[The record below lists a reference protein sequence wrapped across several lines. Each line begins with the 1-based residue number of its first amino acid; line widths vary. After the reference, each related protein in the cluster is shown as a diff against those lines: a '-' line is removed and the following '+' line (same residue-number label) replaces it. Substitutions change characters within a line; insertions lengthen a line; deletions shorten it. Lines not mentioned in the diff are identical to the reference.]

1 MLAKTDRVGLVRDMN
16 NNALLASDISMLD
29 SHREEFRRRQ
39 EVANSLNDINIMKE
53 QIQELLRFRDEFQEF
68 KQLLQNHIKRDN
80 QWQALTE
87 QQLQ

>member
-16 NNALLASDISMLD
+16 NNALLANDISVLY

-80 QWQALTE
+80 QWQA
-87 QQLQ
+87 

>member
-1 MLAKTDRVGLVRDMN
+1 MLAKTDRVGLARDMG
-16 NNALLASDISMLD
+16 NNALLANDISMLH

-39 EVANSLNDINIMKE
+39 EASNSLNDINIMKE

-80 QWQALTE
+80 QWQV
-87 QQLQ
+87 

>member
-1 MLAKTDRVGLVRDMN
+1 MLAKTDRVGLVRVMN

-80 QWQALTE
+80 QWQA
-87 QQLQ
+87 

>member
-39 EVANSLNDINIMKE
+39 EVANSLNDINIMIE

-80 QWQALTE
+80 QWQA
-87 QQLQ
+87 

>member
-1 MLAKTDRVGLVRDMN
+1 MLAKTDKVGLVRDMN

-39 EVANSLNDINIMKE
+39 EVSNSLNDINIMKE

-68 KQLLQNHIKRDN
+68 KLLLQNHIKRDN
-80 QWQALTE
+80 QWQA
-87 QQLQ
+87 

>member
-1 MLAKTDRVGLVRDMN
+1 MLVKTDRVGLVRDMN

-39 EVANSLNDINIMKE
+39 EVSNSLNDINIMKE

-68 KQLLQNHIKRDN
+68 KLLLQNHIKRDN
-80 QWQALTE
+80 QWQA
-87 QQLQ
+87 

>member
-1 MLAKTDRVGLVRDMN
+1 MLVKTDRVGLVRDMN

-29 SHREEFRRRQ
+29 SHRQEFRRRQ

-68 KQLLQNHIKRDN
+68 KLLLQNHIKRDN
-80 QWQALTE
+80 QWQA
-87 QQLQ
+87 

>member
-16 NNALLASDISMLD
+16 NNALLANDISMLD

-68 KQLLQNHIKRDN
+68 NQLLQNHIKRDN
-80 QWQALTE
+80 QWQA
-87 QQLQ
+87 